1 MKVCIIGNG
10 LTSLTLA
17 KALVNQDIFVDIIYQ
32 NNQKHYSQNR
42 TIGISKSN
50 IEYFKKNISNIK
62 KILWKIKNIK
72 IFTENSK
79 DDEIINFSDSDK
91 SLFFLLQNNHLYK
104 QLNSELQNNK
114 FFNYKKNINYINLIK
129 KEYKLIINCDSN
141 HEITKKFFQKNR
153 EKNIIVLHI
162 QLLLNTKN

>member
-1 MKVCIIGNG
+1 M
-10 LTSLTLA
+10 
-17 KALVNQDIFVDIIYQ
+17 
-32 NNQKHYSQNR
+32 
-42 TIGISKSN
+42 
-50 IEYFKKNISNIK
+50 
-62 KILWKIKNIK
+62 KIKNIK

-141 HEITKKFFQKNR
+141 HEITKNFFQKNR
-153 EKNIIVLHI
+153 EKI
-162 QLLLNTKN
+162 